1 MGGVVKMKSENKL
14 RTGGYGFLPYER
26 QQEFQEA
33 LRRCRIAFRIVGKGA
48 DQEITLL
55 KISATGV
62 IPAAIKA
69 VLAAFGIEFVL
80 G

>member
-1 MGGVVKMKSENKL
+1 MRYENKL
-14 RTGGYGFLPYER
+14 RTSGYGFLPYDQ

-33 LRRCRIAFRIVGKGA
+33 LHHGQIAFRLSGKGT

-62 IPAAIKA
+62 IPAVIKTI
-69 VLAAFGIEFVL
+69 LEAFGIEFGLV
-80 G
+80 

>member
-1 MGGVVKMKSENKL
+1 MGSENKF
-14 RTGGYGFLPYER
+14 RTSGYGFLPDER
-26 QQEFQEA
+26 QQEFQET
-33 LRRCRIAFRIVGKGA
+33 LRRNKIAYRLARKGA

-62 IPAAIKA
+62 IPTVIKTI
-69 VLAAFGIEFVL
+69 LDAFGIEIGL

>member
-1 MGGVVKMKSENKL
+1 MKSENKL
-14 RTGGYGFLPYER
+14 RTSGYGFLPYER
-26 QQEFQEA
+26 QEEFQET
-33 LRRCRIAFRIVGKGA
+33 LRCHKITYRLAGKGT

-62 IPAAIKA
+62 IPAIIKTI
-69 VLAAFGIEFVL
+69 LEAFGIEISL

>member
-1 MGGVVKMKSENKL
+1 MRYENKL
-14 RTGGYGFLPYER
+14 RTHGYGFLPYDQ

-33 LRRCRIAFRIVGKGA
+33 LHRGRMAFRLSGKGA

-62 IPAAIKA
+62 IPAVIKTI
-69 VLAAFGIEFVL
+69 LEAFGIELSLV
-80 G
+80 

>member
-1 MGGVVKMKSENKL
+1 MKSENKL
-14 RTGGYGFLPYER
+14 RTRGYGFLPYEQ

-33 LRRCRIAFRIVGKGA
+33 LHRRQIAFRLAGKGA

-62 IPAAIKA
+62 IPTVIKTI
-69 VLAAFGIEFVL
+69 LEAFGIEL
-80 G
+80 GLV